1 MNQQSKES
9 LSKISPSEISPLEIS
24 PSELSPSENVRPIF
38 IIEDDP
44 DFAEI
49 YQKHLT
55 RYFPEIPQQVFY
67 NAIEANA
74 AFSELS
80 EEELPSLIILDI
92 LLTGPDGFTLLNE
105 LLSYPETSQ
114 IPVLLISSLNL
125 GQMSLQAYNVRAILN
140 KETFTPADFV
150 TKIKDILSPATKTS
164 LANHLE
170 TTEASNEESIPGRTL
185 QAKEGNHAWSAH
197 WGDCTF
203 AC

>member
-1 MNQQSKES
+1 MNQQPKES
-9 LSKISPSEISPLEIS
+9 LSKISPSEVS
-24 PSELSPSENVRPIF
+24 PSEIMLSKISLSKNSPSEIVRPIF

-49 YQKHLT
+49 YQKHLA
-55 RYFPEIPQQVFY
+55 RNFPEIPVQIFY

-80 EEELPSLIILDI
+80 EEELPSLIILDV

-125 GQMSLQAYNVRAILN
+125 GEMSLQAYNVRAILN

-150 TKIKDILSPATKTS
+150 TKIKDILSSVAKTS
-164 LANHLE
+164 LDNHLE

-185 QAKEGNHAWSAH
+185 QVKEGNHA
-197 WGDCTF
+197 
-203 AC
+203 

>member
-1 MNQQSKES
+1 MSQQPKKSS
-9 LSKISPSEISPLEIS
+9 SKISPSEMS
-24 PSELSPSENVRPIF
+24 PSEMSPLKILPPENVRPIF

-49 YQKHLT
+49 YQKHLK
-55 RYFPEIPQQVFY
+55 RNFPEIPLQIFY

-80 EEELPSLIILDI
+80 EEELPSLIILDV

-140 KETFTPADFV
+140 KEAFTPADFV
-150 TKIKDILSPATKTS
+150 DQVQDILKSTNHSSAQS
-164 LANHLE
+164 DDLAIRGL
-170 TTEASNEESIPGRTL
+170 
-185 QAKEGNHAWSAH
+185 EGNHA
-197 WGDCTF
+197 
-203 AC
+203 

>member
-1 MNQQSKES
+1 MNRQPKKSSSKITQSKT
-9 LSKISPSEISPLEIS
+9 PLLETMQ
-24 PSELSPSENVRPIF
+24 PKTPRPIF

-49 YQKHLT
+49 YQKHLK
-55 RYFPEIPQQVFY
+55 RNFPEIPLQIFY

-80 EEELPSLIILDI
+80 EEELPSLIILDV

-150 TKIKDILSPATKTS
+150 NQVQDILKLTNHSS
-164 LANHLE
+164 SQNDDLAMRGL
-170 TTEASNEESIPGRTL
+170 
-185 QAKEGNHAWSAH
+185 EGNHA
-197 WGDCTF
+197 
-203 AC
+203 

>member
-1 MNQQSKES
+1 MNQQPKKSS
-9 LSKISPSEISPLEIS
+9 SKIAQSKTPLLKTMQSETP
-24 PSELSPSENVRPIF
+24 RPIF

-49 YQKHLT
+49 YQKYLK
-55 RYFPEIPQQVFY
+55 RNFPEIPLQIFY

-74 AFSELS
+74 AFSELR
-80 EEELPSLIILDI
+80 EDELPSLIILDV

-150 TKIKDILSPATKTS
+150 NQVQDILKSTNHSSAQS
-164 LANHLE
+164 DDLAMRGL
-170 TTEASNEESIPGRTL
+170 
-185 QAKEGNHAWSAH
+185 EGNHA
-197 WGDCTF
+197 
-203 AC
+203 

>member
-1 MNQQSKES
+1 MNQQSKKIS
-9 LSKISPSEISPLEIS
+9 SKISPSEISSLKIS
-24 PSELSPSENVRPIF
+24 PSEIVRPIF

-49 YQKHLT
+49 YQKHLK
-55 RYFPEIPQQVFY
+55 RNFPEIPLQIFY

-80 EEELPSLIILDI
+80 EEELPSLIILDV

-114 IPVLLISSLNL
+114 IPVLLISSLNI

-150 TKIKDILSPATKTS
+150 IKIKDILSPVTKTS
-164 LANHLE
+164 SDNHLE
-170 TTEASNEESIPGRTL
+170 TTEVSNEKSIPDRTP
-185 QAKEGNHAWSAH
+185 QSKERNHA
-197 WGDCTF
+197 
-203 AC
+203 

>member
-1 MNQQSKES
+1 MSQQPKRSSSKITQSKT
-9 LSKISPSEISPLEIS
+9 PLLETMQ
-24 PSELSPSENVRPIF
+24 PKTPRPIF

-49 YQKHLT
+49 YQKHLA
-55 RYFPEIPQQVFY
+55 RNFSEIPLQIFY

-74 AFSELS
+74 AFSELR

-150 TKIKDILSPATKTS
+150 AKIKDILSPVPKTPSGDDLELVKTS
-164 LANHLE
+164 PDIPILSHSPQTEGE
-170 TTEASNEESIPGRTL
+170 TNA
-185 QAKEGNHAWSAH
+185 
-197 WGDCTF
+197 
-203 AC
+203 

>member
-1 MNQQSKES
+1 MNQQPKKLS
-9 LSKISPSEISPLEIS
+9 SKIAQSKTPLLETMQPKTPRS
-24 PSELSPSENVRPIF
+24 IF

-49 YQKHLT
+49 YQKHLK
-55 RYFPEIPQQVFY
+55 RNFPEIPLQIFY

-74 AFSELS
+74 AFSELR
-80 EEELPSLIILDI
+80 EEELPSLIILDV

-150 TKIKDILSPATKTS
+150 TKIKDILSPATKIS
-164 LANHLE
+164 LDNYLE

-185 QAKEGNHAWSAH
+185 QVKEGNHA
-197 WGDCTF
+197 
-203 AC
+203 

>member
-1 MNQQSKES
+1 MSQQSKKLS
-9 LSKISPSEISPLEIS
+9 SKIAQSKTPLLETMQPKTS
-24 PSELSPSENVRPIF
+24 RSIF

-49 YQKHLT
+49 YQKHLK
-55 RYFPEIPQQVFY
+55 RNFPEIPLQIFY

-80 EEELPSLIILDI
+80 EEELPSLIILDV

-125 GQMSLQAYNVRAILN
+125 GQMSLHAYNVRAILN

-150 TKIKDILSPATKTS
+150 DQVQKILKSTHNLSAQNND
-164 LANHLE
+164 LAMCDL
-170 TTEASNEESIPGRTL
+170 
-185 QAKEGNHAWSAH
+185 EGNHA
-197 WGDCTF
+197 
-203 AC
+203 

>member
-1 MNQQSKES
+1 MNQRPKKSSSKITQSKT
-9 LSKISPSEISPLEIS
+9 PLLETMQ
-24 PSELSPSENVRPIF
+24 PKTPRPIF

-49 YQKHLT
+49 YQKHLK
-55 RYFPEIPQQVFY
+55 RNFPEIPLQIFY

-74 AFSELS
+74 AFSELR
-80 EEELPSLIILDI
+80 EDELPSLIILDV

-125 GQMSLQAYNVRAILN
+125 GQMSLQAYNVHAILN

-150 TKIKDILSPATKTS
+150 NQVQDILKSTNRSSAQS
-164 LANHLE
+164 DDLAMRGLE
-170 TTEASNEESIPGRTL
+170 GS
-185 QAKEGNHAWSAH
+185 HV
-197 WGDCTF
+197 
-203 AC
+203 

>member
-1 MNQQSKES
+1 MNQQSKKS
-9 LSKISPSEISPLEIS
+9 SSKITQSKTPLLETMQSKI
-24 PSELSPSENVRPIF
+24 PRPIF

-49 YQKHLT
+49 YQKYLV
-55 RYFPEIPQQVFY
+55 RNFPEIPLQIFY

-80 EEELPSLIILDI
+80 EEELPSLIILDV

-150 TKIKDILSPATKTS
+150 NQVQDILKST
-164 LANHLE
+164 NHSSAQNDDLVMR
-170 TTEASNEESIPGRTL
+170 GL
-185 QAKEGNHAWSAH
+185 KGNYV
-197 WGDCTF
+197 
-203 AC
+203 

>member
-1 MNQQSKES
+1 MNQQPKKSS
-9 LSKISPSEISPLEIS
+9 SKITQSKTPLLKTMQ
-24 PSELSPSENVRPIF
+24 PKTPRPIF

-49 YQKHLT
+49 YQKYLK
-55 RYFPEIPQQVFY
+55 RNFPEIPLQIFY

-80 EEELPSLIILDI
+80 EEELPSLIILDV

-105 LLSYPETSQ
+105 LLSYPETSR

-125 GQMSLQAYNVRAILN
+125 GQMSLQAYNIRAILN

-150 TKIKDILSPATKTS
+150 NQVQDILKST
-164 LANHLE
+164 NHSSVQNDDLVMRGLE
-170 TTEASNEESIPGRTL
+170 G
-185 QAKEGNHAWSAH
+185 KHA
-197 WGDCTF
+197 
-203 AC
+203 

>member
-1 MNQQSKES
+1 MNQRPKKSSSKITQSKTPLLETMQP
-9 LSKISPSEISPLEIS
+9 KIP
-24 PSELSPSENVRPIF
+24 RPVF

-49 YQKHLT
+49 YQKHLA
-55 RYFPEIPQQVFY
+55 RNFPEIPLQIFY

-74 AFSELS
+74 AFSELR
-80 EEELPSLIILDI
+80 EDELPSLIILDV

-125 GQMSLQAYNVRAILN
+125 GQMSLQAYNVHAILN

-150 TKIKDILSPATKTS
+150 NQVQDILKSTNHSSARNDN
-164 LANHLE
+164 LAIRGLE
-170 TTEASNEESIPGRTL
+170 GS
-185 QAKEGNHAWSAH
+185 HV
-197 WGDCTF
+197 
-203 AC
+203 

>member
-1 MNQQSKES
+1 MNQQSEKS
-9 LSKISPSEISPLEIS
+9 SSKITQSKTLLLETMQPKI
-24 PSELSPSENVRPIF
+24 PRPIF

-49 YQKHLT
+49 YQKHLM
-55 RYFPEIPQQVFY
+55 RSFPEIPLRIFY

-80 EEELPSLIILDI
+80 EEELPSLIILDV

-140 KETFTPADFV
+140 KETFTPDDFV
-150 TKIKDILSPATKTS
+150 AKIKDILSPVTKTS

-185 QAKEGNHAWSAH
+185 RVKEGNYA
-197 WGDCTF
+197 
-203 AC
+203 

>member
-1 MNQQSKES
+1 MNQQPKKLS
-9 LSKISPSEISPLEIS
+9 SKIAQSKTPLLETMQPKTPRS
-24 PSELSPSENVRPIF
+24 IF

-49 YQKHLT
+49 YQKHLK
-55 RYFPEIPQQVFY
+55 RNFPEIPLQIFY

-74 AFSELS
+74 AFSELR
-80 EEELPSLIILDI
+80 EEELPSLIILDV

-150 TKIKDILSPATKTS
+150 NQVQDILKSTNHSSARNDN
-164 LANHLE
+164 LAIRGLE
-170 TTEASNEESIPGRTL
+170 GS
-185 QAKEGNHAWSAH
+185 HV
-197 WGDCTF
+197 
-203 AC
+203 

>member
-1 MNQQSKES
+1 MSQQPKRSSSKITQSKT
-9 LSKISPSEISPLEIS
+9 PLLETMQ
-24 PSELSPSENVRPIF
+24 PKTPRPIF

-49 YQKHLT
+49 YQKHLA
-55 RYFPEIPQQVFY
+55 RNFSEIPLQIFY

-74 AFSELS
+74 AFSELR

-150 TKIKDILSPATKTS
+150 NQVQDILKSTNHSSARNDD
-164 LANHLE
+164 LAMRDL
-170 TTEASNEESIPGRTL
+170 
-185 QAKEGNHAWSAH
+185 EGNHA
-197 WGDCTF
+197 
-203 AC
+203 

>member
-1 MNQQSKES
+1 MSQQPKKSS
-9 LSKISPSEISPLEIS
+9 SKITRSKTPLLKTMQ
-24 PSELSPSENVRPIF
+24 PKTTRPIF

-49 YQKHLT
+49 YQKHLK
-55 RYFPEIPQQVFY
+55 RNFPEIPLQIFY

-80 EEELPSLIILDI
+80 EEELPSLIILDV

-150 TKIKDILSPATKTS
+150 NQVQDILKST
-164 LANHLE
+164 NHSSAQNGDLVMR
-170 TTEASNEESIPGRTL
+170 GL
-185 QAKEGNHAWSAH
+185 EGNHA
-197 WGDCTF
+197 
-203 AC
+203 

>member
-1 MNQQSKES
+1 MSQQPKKSSSKITQSKT
-9 LSKISPSEISPLEIS
+9 PLLETMQ
-24 PSELSPSENVRPIF
+24 PKTPRPIF

-49 YQKHLT
+49 YQKHLA
-55 RYFPEIPQQVFY
+55 RNFPEIPLQIFY

-74 AFSELS
+74 AFLELS
-80 EEELPSLIILDI
+80 EEELPALIILDV

-114 IPVLLISSLNL
+114 NPVLLISSLNL

-150 TKIKDILSPATKTS
+150 NQVQDILKLTNHSS
-164 LANHLE
+164 SQNDDLAMCGL
-170 TTEASNEESIPGRTL
+170 
-185 QAKEGNHAWSAH
+185 EGNHA
-197 WGDCTF
+197 
-203 AC
+203 

>member
-1 MNQQSKES
+1 MKQRPKKSSSKITQSKTPLLETMQP
-9 LSKISPSEISPLEIS
+9 KIP
-24 PSELSPSENVRPIF
+24 RPVF

-49 YQKHLT
+49 YQKHLA
-55 RYFPEIPQQVFY
+55 RNFPEIPLQIFY

-74 AFSELS
+74 AFSELR
-80 EEELPSLIILDI
+80 EDELPSLIILDV

-125 GQMSLQAYNVRAILN
+125 AKFSLHAYNVRAILN

-150 TKIKDILSPATKTS
+150 NQVQDILKSTNYSSARNDD
-164 LANHLE
+164 LAIRGL
-170 TTEASNEESIPGRTL
+170 
-185 QAKEGNHAWSAH
+185 EGNHA
-197 WGDCTF
+197 
-203 AC
+203 

>member
-1 MNQQSKES
+1 MNQRPKKSSSKITQSKTPLLETMQP
-9 LSKISPSEISPLEIS
+9 KIP
-24 PSELSPSENVRPIF
+24 RPVF

-49 YQKHLT
+49 YQKHLA
-55 RYFPEIPQQVFY
+55 RNFPEIPLQIFY

-74 AFSELS
+74 AFSELR
-80 EEELPSLIILDI
+80 EDELPSLIILDV

-150 TKIKDILSPATKTS
+150 NQVQDILKSTNHSSARNDD
-164 LANHLE
+164 LAIRGL
-170 TTEASNEESIPGRTL
+170 
-185 QAKEGNHAWSAH
+185 EGNH
-197 WGDCTF
+197 D
-203 AC
+203 

>member
-1 MNQQSKES
+1 MNRQPKKSS
-9 LSKISPSEISPLEIS
+9 SKIAQLKTPLLETMQ
-24 PSELSPSENVRPIF
+24 PKTTRPIF

-49 YQKHLT
+49 YQKHLK
-55 RYFPEIPQQVFY
+55 RNFPEIPLQIFY

-80 EEELPSLIILDI
+80 EEELPSLIILDV

-114 IPVLLISSLNL
+114 IPILLISSLNL
-125 GQMSLQAYNVRAILN
+125 GQMSLHAYNVRAILN

-150 TKIKDILSPATKTS
+150 NQVQDILKSTNHSSAQNDD
-164 LANHLE
+164 LAIRGL
-170 TTEASNEESIPGRTL
+170 
-185 QAKEGNHAWSAH
+185 EGNH
-197 WGDCTF
+197 D
-203 AC
+203 

>member
-1 MNQQSKES
+1 MNQRPKKSSSKITQSKTPLLETMQP
-9 LSKISPSEISPLEIS
+9 KIP
-24 PSELSPSENVRPIF
+24 RPVF

-49 YQKHLT
+49 YQKHLA
-55 RYFPEIPQQVFY
+55 RNFPEIPLQIFY

-74 AFSELS
+74 AFSELR
-80 EEELPSLIILDI
+80 EDELPSLIILDV

-150 TKIKDILSPATKTS
+150 NQVQDILKSTNHSSAQS
-164 LANHLE
+164 DDLAMRGL
-170 TTEASNEESIPGRTL
+170 
-185 QAKEGNHAWSAH
+185 EGNHA
-197 WGDCTF
+197 
-203 AC
+203 

>member
-1 MNQQSKES
+1 MNQQPKKSS
-9 LSKISPSEISPLEIS
+9 SKITQSKTPLLETMQ
-24 PSELSPSENVRPIF
+24 PKTPRPIF

-49 YQKHLT
+49 YQKHLK
-55 RYFPEIPQQVFY
+55 RNFPEIPLQIFY

-74 AFSELS
+74 AFSELR
-80 EEELPSLIILDI
+80 EDELPSLIILDV

-125 GQMSLQAYNVRAILN
+125 GQMSLHAYNVRAILN

-150 TKIKDILSPATKTS
+150 NQVQDILKST
-164 LANHLE
+164 NHSSAQNDDL
-170 TTEASNEESIPGRTL
+170 SMRGL
-185 QAKEGNHAWSAH
+185 EGNHA
-197 WGDCTF
+197 
-203 AC
+203 

>member
-1 MNQQSKES
+1 MNQQSEKS
-9 LSKISPSEISPLEIS
+9 SSKVLLSEMPPLKISPSEI
-24 PSELSPSENVRPIF
+24 VRPIF

-49 YQKHLT
+49 YQKHLQCN
-55 RYFPEIPQQVFY
+55 FPEIPVQIFY

-80 EEELPSLIILDI
+80 EEELPSLIILDV

-125 GQMSLQAYNVRAILN
+125 GQMSLHAYNVRAILN
-140 KETFTPADFV
+140 KETFTPADLV
-150 TKIKDILSPATKTS
+150 NQVQDILKSTNNLS
-164 LANHLE
+164 SQNDDLVMRGLE
-170 TTEASNEESIPGRTL
+170 EKNA
-185 QAKEGNHAWSAH
+185 
-197 WGDCTF
+197 
-203 AC
+203 

>member
-1 MNQQSKES
+1 MNQQPKKSS
-9 LSKISPSEISPLEIS
+9 SKITQLKTPLLETMQ
-24 PSELSPSENVRPIF
+24 PKTTRPIF

-49 YQKHLT
+49 YQKHLACN
-55 RYFPEIPQQVFY
+55 FPEIPLQIFY

-105 LLSYPETSQ
+105 LISYPETSQ

-125 GQMSLQAYNVRAILN
+125 GQMSLQAYNVCAILN

-150 TKIKDILSPATKTS
+150 NQVQDILKSTNHS
-164 LANHLE
+164 SVQNDDLAMHGL
-170 TTEASNEESIPGRTL
+170 
-185 QAKEGNHAWSAH
+185 EGNHA
-197 WGDCTF
+197 
-203 AC
+203 

>member
-1 MNQQSKES
+1 MNQRPKKSSSKITQSKTPLLETMQP
-9 LSKISPSEISPLEIS
+9 KIP
-24 PSELSPSENVRPIF
+24 RPVF

-49 YQKHLT
+49 YQKHLA
-55 RYFPEIPQQVFY
+55 RNFSEIPLQIFY

-74 AFSELS
+74 AFSELR

-150 TKIKDILSPATKTS
+150 NQVQDILKSTNHSSARNDD
-164 LANHLE
+164 LAMRDL
-170 TTEASNEESIPGRTL
+170 
-185 QAKEGNHAWSAH
+185 EGNHA
-197 WGDCTF
+197 
-203 AC
+203 

>member
-1 MNQQSKES
+1 MNQQSKKS
-9 LSKISPSEISPLEIS
+9 LSIVSPSEISPLEISPLEIS
-24 PSELSPSENVRPIF
+24 PSELSPSEIVRPIF

-49 YQKHLT
+49 YQKHLK
-55 RYFPEIPQQVFY
+55 RNFPEIPLQIFY

-74 AFSELS
+74 VFSEPS
-80 EEELPSLIILDI
+80 EEELPSLIILDV

-125 GQMSLQAYNVRAILN
+125 GQMSLHAYNVRAILN

-150 TKIKDILSPATKTS
+150 IKIKNILSPVTKTS
-164 LANHLE
+164 SDNHLE
-170 TTEASNEESIPGRTL
+170 TTEVSNEESIPDRTP
-185 QAKEGNHAWSAH
+185 QTQEGNHA
-197 WGDCTF
+197 
-203 AC
+203 

>member
-1 MNQQSKES
+1 MSQQSKKS
-9 LSKISPSEISPLEIS
+9 SSKIAQSKTPLLETMQPKTS
-24 PSELSPSENVRPIF
+24 RSIF

-49 YQKHLT
+49 YQKHLK
-55 RYFPEIPQQVFY
+55 RNFPENPVQIFY

-74 AFSELS
+74 AFSELR

-125 GQMSLQAYNVRAILN
+125 GQMSLQAYNIRAILN
-140 KETFTPADFV
+140 KETFTPEDFLNKV
-150 TKIKDILSPATKTS
+150 QDILKSTNNLLS
-164 LANHLE
+164 QNDDLAMRGLE
-170 TTEASNEESIPGRTL
+170 GS
-185 QAKEGNHAWSAH
+185 HA
-197 WGDCTF
+197 
-203 AC
+203 

>member
-1 MNQQSKES
+1 MSQQPKKSSSKIHQSKT
-9 LSKISPSEISPLEIS
+9 PLLETMQLKT
-24 PSELSPSENVRPIF
+24 PRPIF

-49 YQKHLT
+49 YQKHLA
-55 RYFPEIPQQVFY
+55 RNFPEIPLQIFY

-74 AFSELS
+74 VFSELS
-80 EEELPSLIILDI
+80 EEELPSLIILDV

-150 TKIKDILSPATKTS
+150 NQVQDILKSTNHSSARNDD
-164 LANHLE
+164 LAMRDL
-170 TTEASNEESIPGRTL
+170 
-185 QAKEGNHAWSAH
+185 EGNHA
-197 WGDCTF
+197 
-203 AC
+203 

>member
-1 MNQQSKES
+1 MNQQ
-9 LSKISPSEISPLEIS
+9 
-24 PSELSPSENVRPIF
+24 PIF

-49 YQKHLT
+49 YQKHLQCN
-55 RYFPEIPQQVFY
+55 FPEIPVRIFY

-80 EEELPSLIILDI
+80 ERELPALIILDV

-125 GQMSLQAYNVRAILN
+125 AKFSLHAYNVRAILN

-150 TKIKDILSPATKTS
+150 NQVQDILKSINHS
-164 LANHLE
+164 SSRNDDLAIRGL
-170 TTEASNEESIPGRTL
+170 
-185 QAKEGNHAWSAH
+185 EGNHA
-197 WGDCTF
+197 
-203 AC
+203 

>member
-1 MNQQSKES
+1 MNQRPKKSSSKITQSKTPLLETMQP
-9 LSKISPSEISPLEIS
+9 KIP
-24 PSELSPSENVRPIF
+24 RPVF

-49 YQKHLT
+49 YQKHLV
-55 RYFPEIPQQVFY
+55 RNFPEIPLQIFY

-74 AFSELS
+74 AFSELR
-80 EEELPSLIILDI
+80 EDELPSLIILDV

-125 GQMSLQAYNVRAILN
+125 AKFSLHAYNVRAILN

-150 TKIKDILSPATKTS
+150 NQVQDILKSTNYSSARNDD
-164 LANHLE
+164 LAIRGL
-170 TTEASNEESIPGRTL
+170 
-185 QAKEGNHAWSAH
+185 EGNH
-197 WGDCTF
+197 D
-203 AC
+203 

>member
-1 MNQQSKES
+1 MSQQSKKSSSE
-9 LSKISPSEISPLEIS
+9 ISPSEISPLKIS
-24 PSELSPSENVRPIF
+24 PSEIVRPIF

-49 YQKHLT
+49 YQKHLQ
-55 RYFPEIPQQVFY
+55 RNFPEIPVQIFY

-80 EEELPSLIILDI
+80 EEELPSLIILDV

-185 QAKEGNHAWSAH
+185 QAKEGNHA
-197 WGDCTF
+197 
-203 AC
+203 

>member
-1 MNQQSKES
+1 MNQQPKKSS
-9 LSKISPSEISPLEIS
+9 SKITQLKTPLLETMQ
-24 PSELSPSENVRPIF
+24 PKTTRPIF

-49 YQKHLT
+49 YQKHLACN
-55 RYFPEIPQQVFY
+55 FPEIPLQIFY

-105 LLSYPETSQ
+105 LISYPETSQ

-150 TKIKDILSPATKTS
+150 NQVQDILKSTNYSSARNDD
-164 LANHLE
+164 LAIRGL
-170 TTEASNEESIPGRTL
+170 
-185 QAKEGNHAWSAH
+185 EGNH
-197 WGDCTF
+197 D
-203 AC
+203 

>member
-1 MNQQSKES
+1 MSQQSKKS

-80 EEELPSLIILDI
+80 EEELPSLIILDV

-114 IPVLLISSLNL
+114 IPVLLTSSLNL

-150 TKIKDILSPATKTS
+150 NQVQDILKST
-164 LANHLE
+164 NHSSAQNDDLVMR
-170 TTEASNEESIPGRTL
+170 GL
-185 QAKEGNHAWSAH
+185 KGNHV
-197 WGDCTF
+197 
-203 AC
+203 

>member
-1 MNQQSKES
+1 MSQQSKKLS
-9 LSKISPSEISPLEIS
+9 SKIAQSKTPLLETMQS
-24 PSELSPSENVRPIF
+24 KTPRPIF

-49 YQKHLT
+49 YQKHLK
-55 RYFPEIPQQVFY
+55 RNFPEIPLQIFY

-80 EEELPSLIILDI
+80 EEELPSLIILDV

-140 KETFTPADFV
+140 KEAFTPADFV
-150 TKIKDILSPATKTS
+150 DQVQDILKSTNHSSAQS
-164 LANHLE
+164 DDLAIRGLE
-170 TTEASNEESIPGRTL
+170 GS
-185 QAKEGNHAWSAH
+185 HA
-197 WGDCTF
+197 
-203 AC
+203 

>member
-67 NAIEANA
+67 NVIEANA

-185 QAKEGNHAWSAH
+185 RVKEGNHA
-197 WGDCTF
+197 
-203 AC
+203 

>member
-1 MNQQSKES
+1 MSQQSEKS
-9 LSKISPSEISPLEIS
+9 SSKITQSKTPLLETMQPKI
-24 PSELSPSENVRPIF
+24 PRPIF

-49 YQKHLT
+49 YQKHLK
-55 RYFPEIPQQVFY
+55 RNFPEIPVQIFY

-74 AFSELS
+74 AFSELR
-80 EEELPSLIILDI
+80 EEELPSLIILDV

-125 GQMSLQAYNVRAILN
+125 GQISLQAYNVRAILN

-150 TKIKDILSPATKTS
+150 NQVQDILKSINHS
-164 LANHLE
+164 LIQNDNLSMRDLE
-170 TTEASNEESIPGRTL
+170 GS
-185 QAKEGNHAWSAH
+185 HA
-197 WGDCTF
+197 
-203 AC
+203 

>member
-1 MNQQSKES
+1 MSQQSKKS
-9 LSKISPSEISPLEIS
+9 SSKIAQSNTPLLETMQPKTS
-24 PSELSPSENVRPIF
+24 RPIF

-55 RYFPEIPQQVFY
+55 HYFPEIPQQVFY

-80 EEELPSLIILDI
+80 EEELPSLIILDV

-150 TKIKDILSPATKTS
+150 NQVQDILKSTNHSSARNDD
-164 LANHLE
+164 LAMRDL
-170 TTEASNEESIPGRTL
+170 
-185 QAKEGNHAWSAH
+185 EGNHA
-197 WGDCTF
+197 
-203 AC
+203 

>member
-1 MNQQSKES
+1 MNQQPKKSSSIVSQSE
-9 LSKISPSEISPLEIS
+9 IAQSEISPLKIL
-24 PSELSPSENVRPIF
+24 PSKNVQPIF

-49 YQKHLT
+49 YQKHLA
-55 RYFPEIPQQVFY
+55 RNFPEIPLQIFY

-74 AFSELS
+74 AFSELR
-80 EEELPSLIILDI
+80 EEELPSLIILDV

-185 QAKEGNHAWSAH
+185 RVKEGNHA
-197 WGDCTF
+197 
-203 AC
+203 

>member
-1 MNQQSKES
+1 MSQQPKKSS
-9 LSKISPSEISPLEIS
+9 SKISPSKTPLLETMQPKI
-24 PSELSPSENVRPIF
+24 PRPIF

-49 YQKHLT
+49 YQKHLK
-55 RYFPEIPQQVFY
+55 RNFPEIPLQIFY

-80 EEELPSLIILDI
+80 EEELPSLIILDV

-150 TKIKDILSPATKTS
+150 NQVQDILKSINHS
-164 LANHLE
+164 SSRNDDLAIRGLE
-170 TTEASNEESIPGRTL
+170 GS
-185 QAKEGNHAWSAH
+185 HV
-197 WGDCTF
+197 
-203 AC
+203 